1 MGRNIDRCAL
11 TLTLLLTSLAAS
23 QQPAPSPDTSSSKPL
38 PPIPQLL
45 LNVER
50 NEKLAEAAKNDYT
63 YHEHLDIQE
72 LDKQGKL
79 KKTTTQDAESI
90 VIDGV
95 HVDRIVSRDGKPLT
109 PEEAKKEDLSIDKQ
123 VAKAKER
130 RQKRTEAGKPT
141 DANGDDVITASRIL
155 ELGTFSNP
163 RTITY
168 NDRPTILVDYAGD
181 PHAKTRNPFETV
193 VRDLVGTVWI
203 DQQDQAIVRAQGHF
217 LNDFKIGGGL
227 LADIKSG
234 TNFDFHNTKVN
245 NEVWLPATL
254 DSEGKIRMLLFVG
267 FNGRFRMVMSDYKKF
282 RATSTIIDSDRVIGP
297 DGQPVPD
304 SPSTPG
310 NAPSPQPTPNPH

>member
-109 PEEAKKEDLSIDKQ
+109 PEEAKKEDESIDKQ

-141 DANGDDVITASRIL
+141 AANGDDVITASRIL

-168 NDRPTILVDYAGD
+168 NGRPTILVDYAGD

-304 SPSTPG
+304 APSTPG